1 MSEYYNFLQYWPY
14 ALLMIVFV
22 SWALYH
28 FVAPANKREWVGAG
42 LLQAFIIALYAEMY
56 GFPLTIYLLVGFLG
70 LDIPLV
76 HASGHLWGT
85 LLGFGA
91 AGALIEMALGFSIM
105 LAGVLM
111 IVKGWVRI
119 YFSAHHLITNGVY
132 GLMRHPQYTGIFLII
147 LGQLIHWPTVVTLL
161 LAPIIVAVYV
171 RLARREEA
179 QLIATFGD
187 AYQRYRQRVPMFV
200 PRWAALKSKLAGA

>member
-28 FVAPANKREWVGAG
+28 FVAPANQREWVGAG
-42 LLQAFIIALYAEMY
+42 LLQAF
-56 GFPLTIYLLVGFLG
+56 G

-76 HASGHLWGT
+76 HASGHLWGA

-105 LAGVLM
+105 LAGVLL
-111 IVKGWVRI
+111 IVKGWVGI
-119 YFSAHHLITNGVY
+119 YFSADHLITSGVY
-132 GLMRHPQYTGIFLII
+132 GLMRHPQYTGIFLVI

-161 LAPIIVAVYV
+161 LAPIVVAVYV